1 MLNMHIIY
9 FNTMLSNQELELKL
23 EELRKEYILATVQR
37 KEIIKRQ
44 ARCLQ
49 IIKENRNTKLGG

>member
-1 MLNMHIIY
+1 
-9 FNTMLSNQELELKL
+9 MLSNTDIELKL
-23 EELRKEYILATVQR
+23 EQLRKEYILATVQR

-49 IIKENRNTKLGG
+49 IIKENRGK

>member
-1 MLNMHIIY
+1 
-9 FNTMLSNQELELKL
+9 MLSNQELEEKL
-23 EELRKEYILATVQR
+23 ETLRKEYINATVQR

-49 IIKENRNTKLGG
+49 IIKNNRATKLPY

>member
-1 MLNMHIIY
+1 
-9 FNTMLSNQELELKL
+9 MLSNQELEQQL
-23 EELRKEYILATVQR
+23 EELRKEYILATVTR

-49 IIKENRNTKLGG
+49 IIKENRNIKLTP